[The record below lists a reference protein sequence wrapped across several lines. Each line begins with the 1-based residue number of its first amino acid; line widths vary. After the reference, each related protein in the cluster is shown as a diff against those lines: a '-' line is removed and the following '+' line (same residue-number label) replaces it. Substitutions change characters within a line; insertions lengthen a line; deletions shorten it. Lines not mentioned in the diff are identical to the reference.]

1 MLGDLLLVT
10 GMGVINCNKLAAW
23 MLAMMFRDAVM
34 CDYRC
39 KLAKDVWWI
48 WFVKIVLYS
57 SSVVN

>member
-1 MLGDLLLVT
+1 
-10 GMGVINCNKLAAW
+10 MGVINCNKLAAW